1 MSRMIFAS
9 TVTAIAV
16 FGWSFLLH
24 VATPLGTAGL
34 SSLPN
39 EPALLDLMRANIP
52 DKGLYYFPGV
62 GDLDNLTEDQQ
73 RAWADKIKAGPNGL
87 LLFDPA
93 GHEPLSAQQLLV
105 ELVNDFLAALLL
117 CILIGFTSLG
127 FWGRVA
133 FGGAVGLMGWLA
145 ISVAYWNWYQFPT
158 AYILAEGFE
167 QVLTWA
173 IAALVL
179 SLVMRRK
186 DLPAT
191 TT

>member
-9 TVTAIAV
+9 SVTAIAV
-16 FGWSFLLH
+16 FVWSFLLH
-24 VATPLGTAGL
+24 AATPLGSAGL

-52 DKGLYYFPGV
+52 DKGLYFFPGV

-87 LLFDPA
+87 LLYDPA
-93 GHEPLSAQQLLV
+93 GHEPLSAQQLII

-117 CILIGFTSLG
+117 CILIGFTTLSL
-127 FWGRVA
+127 WGRVA
-133 FGGAVGLMGWLA
+133 FGGAIGLMGWLA
-145 ISVAYWNWYQFPT
+145 LSVAYWNWYGFPT
-158 AYILAEGFE
+158 AYVLAEGFE

-186 DLPAT
+186 APPAT
-191 TT
+191 